1 MNNNYNDLSDVK
13 SNLTELLTWTE
24 ATDFNDAYTKATYEV
39 KVILTALSPNT
50 VGSVFDFPKSYL
62 SNLTE
67 DTTFTNGYYY
77 SSTSYGLIQIVI
89 SYSDMTAICNLYKNG
104 TIITSGRQFKFYYR

>member
-1 MNNNYNDLSDVK
+1 MNNNYNDLTDVK
-13 SNLTELLTWTE
+13 SNLTDLLTWTE
-24 ATDFNDAYTKATYEV
+24 TTDFNDAYTKATYEV